1 MYKYRALADP
11 AVDIRLLDI
20 LPGSPDDE
28 ISLNIIHVTLPK
40 CRGHSSGKTR
50 RLTLAQLQDT
60 VPPGWL
66 ACITT
71 EGRYIFNSEGDKQ
84 SKNWQW
90 EHPDSTFDKT
100 KYELATDPDPDDQS
114 PGSTPVKETSPP
126 VPLKYEALSY
136 TWNTGVG
143 QDERIFMQRQ
153 PVLLDQDDE
162 VHGGYKITGR
172 SLAVALRNL
181 RRRDRPRRLWIDAI
195 CINQDNNNEKEHQ
208 VARMSEIF
216 KSAHRVVAFL
226 GPEAGNSGLAL
237 RTLHH
242 LGRQVEVLV
251 PNMRIPAPG
260 AAHPDWVERAAEL
273 PYDGA
278 TWDAID
284 ALMNRKWFTRLWI
297 IQEARL
303 AGRRAVVQAGPD
315 TIPLSL
321 FRRAV
326 KCLRGKDRLPLP
338 ELRPKLQ
345 AAQQMTDDQTGLTFC
360 AVLDMGH
367 GRGHT
372 DPRDR
377 VYGLLGMAPPRL
389 AAKIRPQYSKAVAD
403 VMRETTLTHVRHCL
417 RLELLK
423 RCRQDGRGAVEGLP
437 SWVPDL
443 TCGSE
448 VSFDMSRHS
457 DFAAGHSRA
466 HFWHHP
472 PPPPPPAGGASDVLE
487 VLGVRCAVV
496 ASVSTPLLPGAA
508 DPAEVIRSWQPADW
522 RTATCPPTN
531 TPLGLA
537 HAATLRRGIF
547 QERYPGFKCT
557 NRRRWVQANSGE
569 VGLMPERPGGGGGG
583 GGGGTTRAPPPDSA
597 AHGRAIKLCM
607 GKTYVRTREGH
618 VGLAPAG
625 ARPGDVVAVLLGCD
639 SPVLLRPTEAL
650 AGPEVDT
657 TSSSKEQRQQQHRRY
672 YYTVMGECFIHGLQD
687 ATALLGP
694 LPGPWRVELAVAHG
708 NRLSVWFVGR
718 SRKTTAAAGGVVRT
732 REDPRLAGVPLPG
745 AWERLRG
752 RRGLPEEEQD
762 GEGEGEGEEEEEEA
776 DDPEMFDYFRNRD
789 TGEVVN
795 SDPRMMPEA
804 LEARGVSGL
813 QRFALV

>member
-20 LPGSPDDE
+20 LPGNLDDE
-28 ISLNIIHVTLPK
+28 ISLHILHAPLPK
-40 CRGHSSGKTR
+40 CRTLSSGKNNR
-50 RLTLAQLQDT
+50 HLTLAQLQDT
-60 VPPGWL
+60 VPPGWVVR
-66 ACITT
+66 ITT
-71 EGRYIFNSEGDKQ
+71 EGRYIFNSEGDAQ
-84 SKNWQW
+84 GKNWQW
-90 EHPDSTFDKT
+90 EHPDPTFDKT
-100 KYELATDPDPDDQS
+100 KYGLSTDPDLDDQS
-114 PGSTPVKETSPP
+114 PGATPTEETSPP

-136 TWNTGVG
+136 TWNSGVG
-143 QDERIFMQRQ
+143 QNERIFIQRQ
-153 PVLLDQDDE
+153 SLLLAQDDK
-162 VHGGYKITGR
+162 VHGRYKIIGQ
-172 SLAVALRNL
+172 SLAVALRHL

-195 CINQDNNNEKEHQ
+195 CINQDDKNEKDHQ

-216 KSAHRVVAFL
+216 KSSHRVVSFL
-226 GPEAGNSGLAL
+226 GPEADNSGLAL

-260 AAHPDWVERAAEL
+260 AAHPDWVERGVEL

-278 TWDAID
+278 TWDAIT

-297 IQEARL
+297 IQESRL
-303 AGRRAVVQAGPD
+303 AGRRAVIQAGPD
-315 TIPLSL
+315 AIPLSL

-345 AAQQMTDDQTGLTFC
+345 AAQQMTDDQAGLPFC
-360 AVLDMGH
+360 AVLDMGY
-367 GRGHT
+367 GRGCI

-403 VMRETTLTHVRHCL
+403 VMRETALTHMRHCL

-423 RCRQDGRGAVEGLP
+423 RCRQDGRAVGGLP

-443 TCGSE
+443 TCGNTA
-448 VSFDMSRHS
+448 FNMSRCS

-466 HFWHHP
+466 HFWHRP
-472 PPPPPPAGGASDVLE
+472 PSAPPDATAAAAAPTEGSRDVLE

-496 ASVSTPLLPGAA
+496 ASVSAPLVPDAA

-522 RTATCPPTN
+522 RTAICPPTG

-547 QERYPGFKCT
+547 CERYPDFKCT
-557 NRRRWVQANSGE
+557 DLRRWVQANSGA
-569 VGLMPERPGGGGGG
+569 VGLMPEKAGGGG

-618 VGLAPAG
+618 IGLAPAD
-625 ARPGDVVAVLLGCD
+625 ARPGDVVTVLLGCD
-639 SPVLLRPTEAL
+639 SPVLLRPTKIL
-650 AGPEVDT
+650 ATPETDT
-657 TSSSKEQRQQQHRRY
+657 GSGSSSREQRQHC

-687 ATALLGP
+687 AAALLGP
-694 LPGPWRVELAVAHG
+694 LPEPWRVELTAGHG
-708 NRLSVWFVGR
+708 NRLSVWFVNHG
-718 SRKTTAAAGGVVRT
+718 KTAATTTTADPVRT
-732 REDPRLAGVPLPG
+732 REDPRLMKVPLPG

-752 RRGLPEEEQD
+752 RRGSGEQD
-762 GEGEGEGEEEEEEA
+762 GDGEEA